1 MWMGF
6 RHSNW
11 KAIVGAVLLSSVA
24 SLPLVSQAQS
34 PGDVIRIGS
43 PTQWSQF
50 ESYWNQLLNLG
61 APPAPASADQSF
73 ASDPS
78 AVTSTDPQ
86 VLERTLAKRL
96 RVSNLRLAPIVKLNG
111 SSLLMGSITNG
122 NNKAVTVSGINLE
135 VLDSNG
141 KLVQT
146 NSVAPEPATIPPGAT
161 VTFQRE
167 LQTVPADGGY
177 RVRLSKTPFSLQGGV

>member
-11 KAIVGAVLLSSVA
+11 KAIVGAVLLSSVT
-24 SLPLVSQAQS
+24 SFPLVSRAQS

-43 PTQWSQF
+43 PTQWNQF
-50 ESYWNQLLNLG
+50 ESYWNQLLNLSS
-61 APPAPASADQSF
+61 PPAAST
-73 ASDPS
+73 DPS
-78 AVTSTDPQ
+78 SAPDATATSTDPQ
-86 VLERTLAKRL
+86 VLERTLAKKL
-96 RVSNLRLAPIVKLNG
+96 RVSNLRLAPIVRLNG
-111 SSLLMGSITNG
+111 SSNLMGSITNG
-122 NNKAVTVSGINLE
+122 NSKAVTVSSINLE
-135 VLDSNG
+135 VVDANG

-167 LQTVPADGGY
+167 LLTVPADGGY

>member
-24 SLPLVSQAQS
+24 SFPLVSQAQS

-43 PTQWSQF
+43 PTQWNQF
-50 ESYWNQLLNLG
+50 ESYWNQLLNLSG
-61 APPAPASADQSF
+61 PQTPASPDLGSA
-73 ASDPS
+73 DPS
-78 AVTSTDPQ
+78 AATSTDPQ
-86 VLERTLAKRL
+86 VLERTLAKNL
-96 RVSNLRLAPIVKLNG
+96 RVSNLRLAPIVRLNG
-111 SSLLMGSITNG
+111 SSNLMGSITNR
-122 NNKAVTVSGINLE
+122 NSKAVTVSSINLE
-135 VLDSNG
+135 VLDANG
-141 KLVQT
+141 NLVQT

-167 LQTVPADGGY
+167 LLTVPADGGY

>member
-24 SLPLVSQAQS
+24 IFPLVSRAQS
-34 PGDVIRIGS
+34 PGDVIRIGA
-43 PTQWSQF
+43 PTQWNQF
-50 ESYWNQLLNLG
+50 ESYWNQLLNLS
-61 APPAPASADQSF
+61 APQPPASPDLGS
-73 ASDPS
+73 ASDTS
-78 AVTSTDPQ
+78 AATSTDPQ
-86 VLERTLAKRL
+86 VLERALAKKL

-111 SSLLMGSITNG
+111 SSNLMGSITNG
-122 NNKAVTVSGINLE
+122 NSKTVTVSGINLE
-135 VLDSNG
+135 VLDANG

-161 VTFQRE
+161 VTFQKE

>member
-24 SLPLVSQAQS
+24 SFPLVSQAQS

-43 PTQWSQF
+43 PTQWNQF
-50 ESYWNQLLNLG
+50 ESYWNQLLNLSG
-61 APPAPASADQSF
+61 PQTPASPDLGSA
-73 ASDPS
+73 DPS
-78 AVTSTDPQ
+78 AATSTDPQ
-86 VLERTLAKRL
+86 VLERTLAKNL
-96 RVSNLRLAPIVKLNG
+96 RVSNLRLAPIVRLNG
-111 SSLLMGSITNG
+111 SSNLMGSITNR
-122 NNKAVTVSGINLE
+122 NSKAVTVSSINLE
-135 VLDSNG
+135 VVDANG

-146 NSVAPEPATIPPGAT
+146 NSVTPEPATIPPGAT

-167 LQTVPADGGY
+167 LLTVPADGGY

>member
-11 KAIVGAVLLSSVA
+11 KVIVGAVLLSSVV
-24 SLPLVSQAQS
+24 SLPLVGRAQS

-43 PTQWSQF
+43 PTQWNQF
-50 ESYWNQLLNLG
+50 ESYWNQLLNLS
-61 APPAPASADQSF
+61 APQPPASPDLGSTSDTSA
-73 ASDPS
+73 A
-78 AVTSTDPQ
+78 TSTDPQ
-86 VLERTLAKRL
+86 VLERTLAKKL
-96 RVSNLRLAPIVKLNG
+96 RVSNLRLAPIVRLNG
-111 SSLLMGSITNG
+111 SSQLMGSITNG
-122 NNKAVTVSGINLE
+122 NSKAVTVSSINLE

-141 KLVQT
+141 KLAQT
-146 NSVAPEPATIPPGAT
+146 VSASPEPATIPPGAT

-167 LQTVPADGGY
+167 LLTVPADGGY

>member
-24 SLPLVSQAQS
+24 SFQLVSRAQM

-50 ESYWNQLLNLG
+50 ESYWNQLLNLS
-61 APPAPASADQSF
+61 APAPADQSV
-73 ASDPS
+73 ASDS
-78 AVTSTDPQ
+78 STATSTDPQ
-86 VLERTLAKRL
+86 ELERTLAKNL
-96 RVSNLRLAPIVKLNG
+96 RVSNLRLAPIVRLNG
-111 SSLLMGSITNG
+111 SSNLMGSITNR
-122 NNKAVTVSGINLE
+122 NSKAVTVASINLE
-135 VLDSNG
+135 VLDANG

-146 NSVAPEPATIPPGAT
+146 NAISPEPATIPPGAT
-161 VTFQRE
+161 VTFQKQ
-167 LQTVPADGGY
+167 LLTVPADGGY
-177 RVRLSKTPFSLQGGV
+177 RVRLSKTPFSIQGGV